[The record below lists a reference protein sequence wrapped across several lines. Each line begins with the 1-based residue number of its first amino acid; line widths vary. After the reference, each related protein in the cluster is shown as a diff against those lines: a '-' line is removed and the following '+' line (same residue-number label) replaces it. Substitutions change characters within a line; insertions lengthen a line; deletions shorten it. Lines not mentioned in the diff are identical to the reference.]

1 MRGDFNGHFRMDHAD
16 RSSRTQA
23 LCRSIAAR
31 RRGCGAVAR
40 TIALSRSR
48 DARQNR
54 RCGDCLHNRDGE
66 WRGHIAETG
75 RKAVTIHLG
84 QALRPPAPQGRIS
97 YFFAPLKQ
105 ARLDYMVQKAVEMG
119 AARIGAVMTQ
129 HTMVSRLNLERMQ
142 ANAVEA
148 AEQCTMIAVPDVL
161 PEQKLETMLSKRA
174 EGDVLV
180 FCDEAAP
187 VTSPLQALAAI
198 APDRPIS
205 VLVGPEGGFSDAER
219 ALLLAQP
226 DVIVLSLGP
235 RILRADT
242 AAVAA
247 LAFVQAVCGDIT

>member
-1 MRGDFNGHFRMDHAD
+1 MRTDHRAHRLFVEASLHAGADVVLSPEQSHYLDRVMRAKTGDMVIAFN
-16 RSSRTQA
+16 
-23 LCRSIAAR
+23 
-31 RRGCGAVAR
+31 
-40 TIALSRSR
+40 
-48 DARQNR
+48 
-54 RCGDCLHNRDGE
+54 NRDGE

-75 RKAVTIHLG
+75 RKAVTVHLG

>member
-1 MRGDFNGHFRMDHAD
+1 MRTDHRAHRLYVEASLRADADVVLSPEQSHYLDRVMRAKIGDAVIAFNN
-16 RSSRTQA
+16 
-23 LCRSIAAR
+23 L
-31 RRGCGAVAR
+31 
-40 TIALSRSR
+40 
-48 DARQNR
+48 
-54 RCGDCLHNRDGE
+54 DGE

-75 RKAVTIHLG
+75 RKAVTVHLD

-97 YFFAPLKQ
+97 YYFAPLKQ

-119 AARIGAVMTQ
+119 VARLGAVMTQ

-148 AEQCTMIAVPDVL
+148 AEQCTMIAVPEVL
-161 PEQKLETMLSKRA
+161 AEQKLEAMLARRTA
-174 EGDVLV
+174 DEVLV

-198 APDRPIS
+198 GPDRPIS

-219 ALLLAQP
+219 ALLLAQSN
-226 DVIVLSLGP
+226 VIVLSLGP